1 MTGGVGHRVG
11 LWVLT
16 VSIVCLGGCAGK
28 GEVVNLDLTIKPM
41 AQEVASDETVKIVVE
56 PLQDQRPDQTRL
68 GIRTHLTGGATYFS
82 VPGNK
87 TGEAVARTLADYLRH
102 KGWQVGFQ
110 TAGLAP
116 TEGKTDILM
125 SGTIRNL
132 WATAKSRF
140 FSTKMEVKSS
150 IVVRA
155 QNNVDGSVES
165 ITLDGAASDTVWF
178 FTQAKLQDLVNAV
191 LKDSYHKLIMDTR
204 IENRAW
210 RPRE

>member
-1 MTGGVGHRVG
+1 MTGEAGRRAG
-11 LWVLT
+11 LWVLA
-16 VSIVCLGGCAGK
+16 VSIFCLGGCAGK
-28 GEVVNLDLTIKPM
+28 GEVINLDLTVKPM
-41 AQEVASDETVKIVVE
+41 AQEVAPDETVKIVVE

-68 GIRTHLTGGATYFS
+68 GIRTHLTGGATYFN
-82 VPGNK
+82 VPGGK
-87 TGEAVARTLADYLRH
+87 TGEAVARTLADYLRY

-116 TEGKTDILM
+116 AEGKTDILV
-125 SGTIRNL
+125 SGTIRDL

-140 FSTKMEVKSS
+140 LSTKMEVKSS

-155 QNNVDGSVES
+155 QNNVDGSVAS

-178 FTQAKLQDLVNAV
+178 FTQTKLQDLVNSV
-191 LKDSYHKLIMDTR
+191 LKDSYHKLMMDTR

-210 RPRE
+210 RLRE